1 VNNPLDRSETM
12 VALKRALPY
21 IRLYKGKT
29 FVVKTGGALCAEPQA
44 MKELAHAVGVLREFG
59 IRVVLVHGGGPQ
71 TSTMSR
77 VMGLEPTFV
86 EGRRVTCEKTLDIA
100 VMTMNGTV
108 NTAMLAACRAT
119 NLPAVGLSGLDGG
132 LIRARRRPARVKVAG
147 DVRTTIDYGHVGDI
161 VAVDATVLES
171 LLDAG
176 FVPVVS
182 PLSADD
188 EGNVLNINA
197 DTVAATIARELCAEK
212 LVFLSDSNGILEDRN
227 DPSSL
232 ISYTDVRGLN
242 LLVERGIVDAGM
254 LPKVNAAKEAL
265 YGGVKRV
272 HVIGG
277 GSDSLLVEVFTNEG
291 AGTLI
296 VMDARDLT
304 PAEQGHV
311 KDARLDALMNSG
323 EAGA

>member
-1 VNNPLDRSETM
+1 MNSPHNRAETM
-12 VALKRALPY
+12 TALKRALPY

-29 FVVKTGGALCAEPQA
+29 FVVKTGGALCADVA
-44 MKELAHAVGVLREFG
+44 GMKDLTHAVGVLREFG

-71 TSTMSR
+71 TTTMSR
-77 VMGLEPTFV
+77 VMGLDPQFV

-100 VMTMNGTV
+100 IMTMNGTV

-119 NLPAVGLSGLDGG
+119 DLPAVGVSGLDGG
-132 LIRARRRPARVKVAG
+132 LIRARRRPARVKVSG
-147 DVRTTIDYGHVGDI
+147 ETRTTIDYGHVGDI
-161 VAVDATVLES
+161 IAIDVKVLDS
-171 LLDAG
+171 LLNAG

-197 DTVAATIARELCAEK
+197 DTVAATIAREMGAEK

-242 LLVERGIVDAGM
+242 ALVERGVVDAGM

-296 VMDARDLT
+296 VMDSRDLT
-304 PAEQGHV
+304 PAEQGQP
-311 KDARLDALMNSG
+311 KDGRLNALMNSG
-323 EAGA
+323 GAGA